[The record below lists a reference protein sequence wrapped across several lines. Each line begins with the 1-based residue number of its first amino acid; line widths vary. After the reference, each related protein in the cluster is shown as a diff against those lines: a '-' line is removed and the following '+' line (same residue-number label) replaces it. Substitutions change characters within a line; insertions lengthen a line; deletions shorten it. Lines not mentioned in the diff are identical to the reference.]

1 MASYLNYN
9 KLIWYFT
16 QKKKGIYPNRHKAW
30 WHMVLF
36 ASPSYFRVRVS
47 SSACT
52 KRDVQYKTSSVKCT
66 STSWNLHAAIL
77 DLWIQPLVVFFFTEN
92 KDSTNYENPT
102 FYCPMFASQC
112 DVIFYCIV
120 FFLSLCKFCTDLKKM
135 LDFIQHFF
143 LLFIFFL
150 KRNNHFWR
158 YHKRKKLFDVNS
170 KKERRVSCFTP
181 N

>member
-77 DLWIQPLVVFFFTEN
+77 DLWIQPLVVFFHREQRLN
-92 KDSTNYENPT
+92 QLWKPYILLPNVR
-102 FYCPMFASQC
+102 FAMRCYFLLYS
-112 DVIFYCIV
+112 
-120 FFLSLCKFCTDLKKM
+120 FFVSLCKFCTDLKKM

>member
-36 ASPSYFRVRVS
+36 AGPSYFRVRVS

-77 DLWIQPLVVFFFTEN
+77 DLWIQPLVVFFHREQRLN
-92 KDSTNYENPT
+92 QLWKPYILLPNVR
-102 FYCPMFASQC
+102 FAMRC
-112 DVIFYCIV
+112 YLLLY
-120 FFLSLCKFCTDLKKM
+120 FFWSLCKFCTDLKKM

>member
-1 MASYLNYN
+1 MIFYSFIPIDIRLDDTWYCLQARVISASVLVRLLVRKGTCNIKHRLWNVRRLPEIFTLLFSISEYN
-9 KLIWYFT
+9 HL
-16 QKKKGIYPNRHKAW
+16 
-30 WHMVLF
+30 L
-36 ASPSYFRVRVS
+36 
-47 SSACT
+47 
-52 KRDVQYKTSSVKCT
+52 
-66 STSWNLHAAIL
+66 
-77 DLWIQPLVVFFFTEN
+77 FFFHREQRLN
-92 KDSTNYENPT
+92 QLWKPYILLPNVR
-102 FYCPMFASQC
+102 FAMRCYLLLYS
-112 DVIFYCIV
+112 
-120 FFLSLCKFCTDLKKM
+120 FFVSLSLQVLHRFKKIM

>member
-36 ASPSYFRVRVS
+36 AGPSYFRVRVS

-120 FFLSLCKFCTDLKKM
+120 FFVSLQVLHRFKKNVR
-135 LDFIQHFF
+135 FYTAF
-143 LLFIFFL
+143 LFIIYIFSQ
-150 KRNNHFWR
+150 
-158 YHKRKKLFDVNS
+158 KK
-170 KKERRVSCFTP
+170 
-181 N
+181 

>member
-1 MASYLNYN
+1 MTWHPIWIIISWYDILLKRKREFIPIDIRLDDTWYCLQARVISASVLVRLLVRKGTCNIKHRLWNVRRLPEIFTLLFSISEYN
-9 KLIWYFT
+9 HL
-16 QKKKGIYPNRHKAW
+16 
-30 WHMVLF
+30 L
-36 ASPSYFRVRVS
+36 
-47 SSACT
+47 
-52 KRDVQYKTSSVKCT
+52 
-66 STSWNLHAAIL
+66 
-77 DLWIQPLVVFFFTEN
+77 FFFTEN

-112 DVIFYCIV
+112 DVIFYCI
-120 FFLSLCKFCTDLKKM
+120 FFSLCKFCTDLKKM

>member
-36 ASPSYFRVRVS
+36 AGPSYFRVRVS

-120 FFLSLCKFCTDLKKM
+120 FLSLCKFCTDLKNF
-135 LDFIQHFF
+135 LDCIQHFF

>member
-16 QKKKGIYPNRHKAW
+16 QKKKGIYPNRHMAW

-36 ASPSYFRVRVS
+36 AGPSYFRVRVS

-77 DLWIQPLVVFFFTEN
+77 DLWIQPLVVFFSPRTKTQPIMKPYILLPN
-92 KDSTNYENPT
+92 VR
-102 FYCPMFASQC
+102 FAMRCYLLLYS
-112 DVIFYCIV
+112 
-120 FFLSLCKFCTDLKKM
+120 FFVSLCKFCTDLKKM